1 MSKTSKYVHIIESGD
16 LILIASSKQTPNDW
30 TEAALFVEGEV
41 LHTINTQGSNKT
53 IMHTNPEFL
62 EHEARPTGLFRLG
75 TFSKEERRNFAFEVS
90 LPLKVE
96 LTFFQKIKSMFTPI
110 PRVFNWNNKLSM
122 RLLLLEHFQCTDLKK
137 LEESGSLIRLL

>member
-41 LHTINTQGSNKT
+41 LHTIHTQGNNKT

-62 EHEARPTGLFRLG
+62 EHEARPTGLFRLS
-75 TFSKEERRNFAFEVS
+75 TFSKEERKRFAFEVS
-90 LPLKVE
+90 EPLKIK
-96 LTFFQKIKSMFTPI
+96 LTFLQKIKSIFKPL
-110 PRVFNWNNKLSM
+110 PREFDWNNKLSL
-122 RLLLLEHFQCTDLKK
+122 RLLLLDYFHCADLKK

>member
-16 LILIASSKQTPNDW
+16 LILVASSKQTPNDW

-41 LHTINTQGSNKT
+41 LHTIHTQGHHKT

-75 TFSKEERRNFAFEVS
+75 TFSKEERRAFAFEVS
-90 LPLKVE
+90 LPLKKEVS
-96 LTFFQKIKSMFTPI
+96 FFQKIKSLFTSV
-110 PRVFNWNNKLSM
+110 PRQFNWENRLSI
-122 RLLLLEHFQCTDLKK
+122 RLLLLEYFNSHDLKK